1 MAKIGTVT
9 IGGDDLVV
17 AVDTKIADSYTTP
30 NTDNHTYNRAFAYIR
45 GSSATTY
52 LKFSIHTDNA
62 GAPSALVAN
71 SYVTFS
77 TPPTTYGWRSVT
89 FTTRPTLVKNTK
101 YWLSIAAGDSA
112 AESVSIKQAAG
123 AANQESDAVA
133 AEFDDQP
140 SDPWGGVG
148 TRSAKK
154 CTMYIRG
161 RCWDALKLRGWHGGR

>member
-1 MAKIGTVT
+1 MAKVGTT
-9 IGGDDLVV
+9 ALGGDDLVV

-30 NTDNHTYNRAFAYIR
+30 NTENHTYNRVFAYIR

-62 GAPSALVAN
+62 GAPNALVAN
-71 SYVTFS
+71 SSATFS
-77 TPPTTYGWRSVT
+77 TPPTSYSWRSVT

-112 AESVSIKQAAG
+112 GESVAIKQTTG
-123 AANQESDAVA
+123 AANQEADAVA

-148 TRSAKK
+148 TTSAKK
-154 CTMYIRG
+154 CTFYIRG
-161 RCWDALKLRGWHGGR
+161 RSWPATLGKRWRK